1 MCDPTVIFVS
11 LSGVAVS
18 IEIRQMRRERVATM
32 PSTSVKIASMMAM
45 RSEGEVPEG
54 GRDESRVS

>member
-11 LSGVAVS
+11 LLGVAVS
-18 IEIRQMRRERVATM
+18 IEIMEMRRDRVATI
-32 PSTSVKIASMMAM
+32 PSTSVKIASMIPM
-45 RSEGEVPEG
+45 RSAGEMPEG